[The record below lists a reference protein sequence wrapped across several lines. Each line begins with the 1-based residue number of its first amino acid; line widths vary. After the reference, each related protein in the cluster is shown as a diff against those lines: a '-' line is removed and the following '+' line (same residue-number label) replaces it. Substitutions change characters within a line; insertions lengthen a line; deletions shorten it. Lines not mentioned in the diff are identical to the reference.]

1 VGPNGTKTRAEAFS
15 LATNI
20 AKRVETDLSQATKH
34 LDRTKQFLVNL
45 RYEEGFAGIIPTGKE
60 LAEEIEVE
68 PNLPSEPTV
77 RVRRTRRQFNYESR
91 DEPI

>member
-1 VGPNGTKTRAEAFS
+1 MEKDF
-15 LATNI
+15 
-20 AKRVETDLSQATKH
+20 SQATKH

-45 RYEEGFAGIIPTGKE
+45 RSEEGFAGVIASGKE

-68 PNLPSEPTV
+68 LNFPFEPTV
-77 RVRRTRRQFNYESR
+77 KVRRTCGQFNYESR